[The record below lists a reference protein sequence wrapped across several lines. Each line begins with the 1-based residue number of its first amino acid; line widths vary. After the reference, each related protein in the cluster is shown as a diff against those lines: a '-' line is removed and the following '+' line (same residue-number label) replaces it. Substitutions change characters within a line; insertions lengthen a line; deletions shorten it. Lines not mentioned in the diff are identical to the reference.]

1 MVHELISDE
10 NPEELNA
17 HQKIATLRNIFPEVV
32 GNKKYVKNVGDYL
45 TSNFEKLDGFDFRWS
60 SLISNNPLLFEDVNY
75 LRIKSFIDNSV
86 TDDELEAY
94 KRGDL
99 RELYATFDSLLICNL
114 RYYDRIMNYC
124 SMVFMHYL
132 EIDGEYYKG
141 KTAKLTNVPFEL
153 SLTPTKIW
161 CAVLSNISST
171 AWELEYAWHVKPILP
186 IEGSDKTTFEL
197 SYNKL
202 YKNMTFAKFS
212 EWATYR
218 VGGEGYRDTFARD
231 ESSNRKLS
239 QVCAKFTKSSVAISE
254 TQLDSL
260 FDYINKVDEVN
271 KKLYLVLDDCLVK
284 MFNGDKNQYSIY
296 IFSSEFFI
304 FTSKFSMKVSKNEKG
319 AISKDYLANSY
330 ECFSAEEFL
339 IPAVKMQ
346 IEWAKFKMDNHYEY
360 DKGIL
365 KSLLTNML
373 DKSFREI
380 VCIKRISHD
389 EVNGMVSKITFSGV
403 FNNVKIIEEYM
414 VDNRTIKSTFKTLSK
429 KNAAAYIVDRG
440 YYLFGLEK
448 DILQFDTV
456 TKETIIDHYNNY
468 CIPIMLHM
476 VDVINMNITNRNEI
490 IDVLIE
496 GEIPQSKL
504 NNDNII
510 YTKLSKVDHK
520 AILSKGLEYQNK
532 QNLTRRKSYW
542 NAID

>member
-1 MVHELISDE
+1 MTQDLINNE
-10 NPEELNA
+10 NPNELSDA
-17 HQKIATLRNIFPEVV
+17 HKLATLRSIFPEVA

-60 SLISNNPLLFEDVNY
+60 SLISNNPLLFEDINY

-86 TDDELEAY
+86 TDEEIDAY

-99 RELYATFDSLLICNL
+99 RDLYATFDSLLICNL
-114 RYYDRIMNYC
+114 RYYDRIINYC

-132 EIDGEYYKG
+132 EIDGDYYKG
-141 KTAKLTNVPFEL
+141 KQAKLTNVPFEL

-161 CAVLSNISST
+161 CAVLANINST
-171 AWELEYAWHVKPILP
+171 PWELEYAWNIKPVLP
-186 IEGSDKTTFEL
+186 IEGSEKSVFEL

-202 YKNMTFAKFS
+202 YRNQSFAKFS

-218 VGGEGYRDTFARD
+218 VGGDGYRDTFIRD
-231 ESSNRKLS
+231 ESTNRKLA

-260 FDYINKVDEVN
+260 FDYITRVDETN
-271 KKLYLVLDDCLVK
+271 KKLYLVLDDCLLK
-284 MFNGDKNQYSIY
+284 MFNGDRTQYSIY

-319 AISKDYLANSY
+319 QINKDYLANSY
-330 ECFSAEEFL
+330 ECFSAEEYL

-346 IEWAKFKMDNHYEY
+346 IEWAKFKIDNHYEY
-360 DKGIL
+360 DKSIL
-365 KSLLTNML
+365 KSLLANML
-373 DKSFREI
+373 EKSFREI

-389 EVNGMVSKITFSGV
+389 EINGMVSKITFSGV

-440 YYLFGLEK
+440 YYIFGLEK

-456 TKETIIDHYNNY
+456 SKSTIIDHYNNY

-476 VDVINMNITNRNEI
+476 ADVINLNNQNKNDI
-490 IDVLIE
+490 IDVLVN
-496 GEIPQSKL
+496 GSIPASKI
-504 NNDNII
+504 NNENII

-520 AILSKGLEYQNK
+520 AILAKGLEYQNK
-532 QNLTRRKSYW
+532 QNLTKRKSYW
-542 NAID
+542 SAID